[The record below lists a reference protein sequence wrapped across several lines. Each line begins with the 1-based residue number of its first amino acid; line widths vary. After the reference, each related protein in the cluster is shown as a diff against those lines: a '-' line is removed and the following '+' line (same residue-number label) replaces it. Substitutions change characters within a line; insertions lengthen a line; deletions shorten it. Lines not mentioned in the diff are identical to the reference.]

1 MIPGLA
7 DAAVVSRFAVT
18 SGAAETSGAGGIF
31 AFAFL
36 AAVLRAALVA
46 VFQIF
51 LSKCS
56 LSFLAASPEV
66 VSLAM
71 VQICAMIWILT

>member
-1 MIPGLA
+1 MINLVMRLLNSQLVEVVRGL
-7 DAAVVSRFAVT
+7 
-18 SGAAETSGAGGIF
+18 
-31 AFAFL
+31 
-36 AAVLRAALVA
+36 AALVA

-56 LSFLAASPEV
+56 LSFLVASPEV
-66 VSLAM
+66 VNLVM

>member
-1 MIPGLA
+1 MINLVMRLLNSQLVEVVRGL
-7 DAAVVSRFAVT
+7 
-18 SGAAETSGAGGIF
+18 
-31 AFAFL
+31 
-36 AAVLRAALVA
+36 AALVA

-66 VSLAM
+66 VSLVM
-71 VQICAMIWILT
+71 VQICAMIWILI